1 MLTRGP
7 ARKVTVHLN
16 EDTSSQQ
23 GFLYQQVLSLLLE
36 KGVGGATVIRPEAG
50 FGSHRHLHEKEG
62 HGAQHRHLPIR
73 IEFIESVDL
82 VEALLPSLCDIVK
95 DGLIDVHETTIVK
108 IAKQETTF

>member
-16 EDTSSQQ
+16 EDTSSEH

-36 KGVGGATVIRPEAG
+36 KGVSGATLMRPEAG
-50 FGSHRHLHEKEG
+50 FGSHHHLHERAG
-62 HGAQHRHLPIR
+62 HGAQQRHLPIR
-73 IEFIESVDL
+73 IEFIEDPGL
-82 VEALLPSLCDIVK
+82 VEALLPFLCDIVK